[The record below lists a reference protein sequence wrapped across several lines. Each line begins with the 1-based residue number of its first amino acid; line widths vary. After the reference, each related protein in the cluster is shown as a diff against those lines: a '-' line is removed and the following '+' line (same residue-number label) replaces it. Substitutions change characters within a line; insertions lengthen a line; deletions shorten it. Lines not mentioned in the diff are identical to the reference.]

1 MHSGARP
8 TSVPTSSTPLVT
20 IGIPV
25 HNGERFLDRAVESVL
40 AQTLGDFELLIAD
53 NASTDATA
61 ALCEAWAR
69 RDARVRWWRQPR
81 NIGAPRNW
89 NDLVHQARGRYFKWA
104 SANDRCAPT
113 LLERCVATLEAEPSL
128 VLCHGLTRLVDEDG
142 APQGVFRGDLSIE
155 DPSPAR
161 RFETACLRLS
171 LNNAMC
177 GVIRT
182 PVLRG
187 TRLDRLYPAG
197 DMVLMAE
204 LALRGGFRLLDEVL
218 LDRCQGPSTFTA
230 LRTPLQIQQLHDPQA
245 TRALVC
251 LHWRR
256 HVDRLRCIAEAPL
269 PWSERMRAA
278 GLALRMILW
287 DRQHLGGELR
297 RVIAG
302 AWR

>member
-1 MHSGARP
+1 
-8 TSVPTSSTPLVT
+8 VPNAPTPLVT

-25 HNGERFLDRAVESVL
+25 HDGARFLDRAVRSVL

-53 NASTDATA
+53 NASGDATP

-69 RDARVRWWRQPR
+69 RDPRVRWWRQPR

-104 SANDRCAPT
+104 SANDLCAPT

-142 APQGVFRGDLSIE
+142 RPQGVFRGDLSIE

-161 RFETACLRLS
+161 RFETACMRLS

-182 PVLRG
+182 AVLRE

-218 LDRCQGPSTFTA
+218 LDRCQGPNTFTA
-230 LRTPLQIQQLHDPQA
+230 MRTPLQIQQLHDPDA
-245 TRALVC
+245 RRALIC

-256 HVDRLRCIAEAPL
+256 HADRLRCVATAPISW
-269 PWSERMRAA
+269 PERWRAA
-278 GLALRMILW
+278 GLALRMALW

-297 RVIAG
+297 RAIAG